1 MPLTRTPLLS
11 ETVRKLVAR
20 GAYVNAFNILN
31 RLHPADIAGILADL
45 PEHLRRE
52 AFKTL
57 HQRNL
62 TLAGAALSELGPE
75 RGASILSEM
84 SSQEISELLQEL
96 DPDDAAPFVS
106 RLPLELQEAILGAM
120 RTKEASEVEDLL
132 QYPEETAG
140 RIMSPKVFSLNEE
153 TTVGEAIHKL
163 QDAGDLEMV
172 FYIYVVDDRGKL
184 SGVLSLR
191 QLLLKRPE
199 TRLKDI
205 METDVIRVTAD
216 TDQEEVAQLVASYNL
231 LAVPVVDQQNNLVG
245 VITVDD
251 VIDVI
256 KHEATEDIFRLAG
269 LDTDE
274 RVFNTPRTS
283 VWKRF
288 PWLVVNLATASVSTL
303 ILLLFR
309 GTVER
314 AAIAVAF
321 VPAIA
326 NQAGVTGTQTS
337 TIVVRALALGETY
350 GSLPRLIAREWAVG
364 AVSGTIV
371 GSLLAIAAYL
381 IEGNVTLS
389 LILLLALAGAS
400 SVAAPVGTLVPLVLR
415 LLRADPAHA
424 SNIFVTMITDGTSYL
439 LALAL
444 AALVVTSI
452 S

>member
-1 MPLTRTPLLS
+1 MVGQLL
-11 ETVRKLVAR
+11 EFAEDEDLRALVASIGLENLPRALDATEDDTAADVLQQLEEGEREATLAALDRRIEVAELLEFPEESAGGIMTR
-20 GAYVNAFNILN
+20 GF
-31 RLHPADIAGILADL
+31 IAL
-45 PEHLRRE
+45 PEGS
-52 AFKTL
+52 T
-57 HQRNL
+57 
-62 TLAGAALSELGPE
+62 
-75 RGASILSEM
+75 
-84 SSQEISELLQEL
+84 
-96 DPDDAAPFVS
+96 V
-106 RLPLELQEAILGAM
+106 QEAIDYLRQAKPPADRAYYLYVLDADG
-120 RTKEASEVEDLL
+120 RLVGIVSIRDLL
-132 QYPEETAG
+132 VSSAG
-140 RIMSPKVFSLNEE
+140 TPL
-153 TTVGEAIHKL
+153 GEIASRDVHAI
-163 QDAGDLEMV
+163 
-172 FYIYVVDDRGKL
+172 
-184 SGVLSLR
+184 
-191 QLLLKRPE
+191 
-199 TRLKDI
+199 T
-205 METDVIRVTAD
+205 TDV
-216 TDQEEVAQLVASYNL
+216 DQEEAARTLQRYDL
-231 LAVPVVDQQNNLVG
+231 LAIPVVDEEGRLVG
-245 VITVDD
+245 VTMADD
-251 VIDVI
+251 LMDVLQE
-256 KHEATEDIFRLAG
+256 EATEDMYRMVGLGAQESMSLPVFQIIRGRL
-269 LDTDE
+269 
-274 RVFNTPRTS
+274 
-283 VWKRF
+283 